1 MDNKA
6 GEEENSRLDGH
17 IMVEDCGG
25 SVLAI
30 EVEVG
35 VLGQVE
41 GGGAMGAA
49 LHADAQLI
57 AAGQQVGHC
66 CCQAAWVT
74 LQGKYGQLNM
84 SRVDTIQ
91 AI

>member
-1 MDNKA
+1 MNNTT
-6 GEEENSRLDGH
+6 GEEEDSRLDGN

-25 SVLAI
+25 SVMAI

-57 AAGQQVGHC
+57 AAGQQVGHG
-66 CCQAAWVT
+66 CCQAARVT
-74 LQGKYGQLNM
+74 LQGK
-84 SRVDTIQ
+84 
-91 AI
+91 